1 MNTYYQQHRVIKA
14 AVWSRQLVPAIFM
27 LLLSIGVSAEKD
39 ALSAGQLIFTDGEEA
54 LHLGTEVDM
63 TVKGL
68 HAEVKVRQRF
78 KNNTDGWVN
87 ATYTYPLA
95 EDSAVNRL
103 AMVVGGRIIEG
114 EIQEKEKARAT
125 FERAKAAGQRT
136 TLVEQQRPNLFRQQV
151 ANIGPGETIEIRIGY
166 SQGIVYDS
174 GEFRLRMPMT
184 LTPRYIPGVSQ
195 EDLLESA
202 NLNLTAHGWA
212 MPTDAVPDA
221 HLITPGQGHSG
232 NGELINPIRLN
243 LKLYAGFELA
253 SLNSATHQI
262 QVTEGADYLQV
273 NFSAGTVSMDRDF
286 ELRWI
291 PAIGQEPVAA
301 LFHDHWRGDDY
312 VQVLLMPPQRV
323 HEQQVLAREMLLIID
338 VSGSMSGTSIVQ
350 ARESAQQA
358 LDKLSPTDRFNIIV
372 FSNDA
377 TQLFEHAV
385 AASPTRLATARKYVS
400 GLQANGGTEML
411 PALKRTFA
419 HTPVDSHLQQV
430 VFVTDGS
437 VGNEAQLLA
446 HIQRHIGS
454 ARLFT
459 VAIGSAPNRY
469 FLRRAAEI
477 GRGSLTEIADVSQ
490 VKQRMNTL
498 LEKLE
503 KPLVTDIQLDWP
515 QPVQR
520 FPRQV
525 PDLYWGEPLLVS
537 AKLPPWPMRASAQLS
552 ISGKS
557 AGKSWVRDI
566 PLDFTRTT
574 TTNTAAPLLA
584 QRFAREKITFIEN
597 QHYGNANSDK
607 ARAEIL
613 PLALEYQ
620 LMSRF
625 TSLVAV
631 DKTPARPEDE
641 NASDHSINNAMPAG
655 SSIRAPY
662 PQTATGLYQHLL
674 LGALALLALLL
685 IRRPG
690 VKHAC

>member
-1 MNTYYQQHRVIKA
+1 MNTYRRQSRGAMAWPWQLLA
-14 AVWSRQLVPAIFM
+14 AMII
-27 LLLSIGVSAEKD
+27 LLLGEVASAEGD
-39 ALSAGQLIFTDGEEA
+39 TPNAGQLTFSGGEEA

-68 HAEVKVRQRF
+68 HAEVEVRQRF
-78 KNNTDGWVN
+78 KNNTDGWMN

-103 AMVVGGRIIEG
+103 KMVIGERIIEG
-114 EIQEKEKARAT
+114 EIQEKEQARAT

-166 SQGIVYDS
+166 SQSIVYDS

-184 LTPRYIPGVSQ
+184 LTPRYIPGVSRA
-195 EDLLESA
+195 DLLENAS
-202 NLNLTAHGWA
+202 LTPATQGWA
-212 MPTDAVPDA
+212 LPTDVVTDA
-221 HLITPGQGHSG
+221 HLITPRQRHPGA
-232 NGELINPIRLN
+232 GELMNPIRLS
-243 LKLYAGFELA
+243 LRLHAGFELA
-253 SLNSATHQI
+253 GIDSATHKI
-262 QVTEGADYLQV
+262 QVTEKADYHEVHL
-273 NFSAGTVSMDRDF
+273 SAGEVSMDRDF
-286 ELRWI
+286 ELTWT
-291 PAIGQEPVAA
+291 PTIGQEPVAA
-301 LFHDHWRGDDY
+301 LFHDHWRGEDY
-312 VQVLLMPPQRV
+312 VQVLLMPPQTLAR
-323 HEQQVLAREMLLIID
+323 QQVLPREMLLIID

-350 ARESAQQA
+350 ARESALQA
-358 LDKLSPTDRFNIIV
+358 LDKLAPGDRFNIIV
-372 FSNDA
+372 FSSDA
-377 TQLFEHAV
+377 SQLFTGAV
-385 AASPTRLATARKYVS
+385 PATAANVAEARHYVS
-400 GLQANGGTEML
+400 GLQANGGTEIL
-411 PALKRTFA
+411 PALKRAFA
-419 HTPVDSHLQQV
+419 HTPVESHLQQM

-446 HIQRHIGS
+446 YIQRHAGD

-469 FLRRAAEI
+469 FLRRAAEM

-490 VKQRMNTL
+490 VKSRMAAL

-515 QPVQR
+515 QPVQM

-525 PDLYWGEPLLVS
+525 PDLYWGEPLLVT
-537 AKLPPWPMRASAQLS
+537 AKLPPWPARASAQLT
-552 ISGKS
+552 ITGKS
-557 AGKSWVRDI
+557 AGKTWGRDI
-566 PLDFTRTT
+566 PLDFTPDSTPGKSE
-574 TTNTAAPLLA
+574 AAPLLA

-597 QHYGNANSDK
+597 QHYGDAGGDK

-631 DKTPARPEDE
+631 DKTPARPAEED
-641 NASDHSINNAMPAG
+641 ASDHSVANAMPAG
-655 SSIRAPY
+655 SSMRAPY

-674 LGALALLALLL
+674 LGALTLLALLL

-690 VKHAC
+690 VKYAY